1 MGRLS
6 FRTHVEKTNRSV
18 VYVRLLGGLPEQ
30 LRFFHTVDP
39 ASQRKR
45 SITGTAIKTN
55 AKLGIVSIRALGHP
69 VEMFDIT
76 TGTHDFIANGVI
88 SHNCFAR
95 PTHEWLGLD
104 PGADFERRIVV
115 KVNAAERVRA
125 EVASPRWGGEPVAM
139 GTNTDPYQR
148 AEGKYRLTR
157 GIVEAL
163 SAAANP
169 FSILT
174 KSTLILGDLE
184 RLAEAARRARVRA
197 DLSIGTLDEEVW
209 RISEPGTPHP
219 RQRVAAVA
227 RLNQAGIPSGVLVA
241 PVLPGLSDH
250 PDQLEEVVNAC
261 VEAGAAFVSVV
272 ALHLRP
278 GVAEHYMAWLD
289 SVRPELVA
297 EYERRYR
304 GQAYLPRRDQ
314 QQLSEL
320 VAGLVSAARQ
330 RNRSQARPG

>member
-1 MGRLS
+1 MTRLN
-6 FRTHVEKTNRSV
+6 FRAQIEKTNWSV
-18 VYVRLLGGLPEQ
+18 AYVRLLGGLAEQ

-39 ASQRKR
+39 AIQRKR
-45 SITGTAIKTN
+45 SITGRAVKSN
-55 AKLGIVSIRALGHP
+55 AELGVVSIRSLGHQL
-69 VEMFDIT
+69 EMFDIT

-104 PGADFERRIVV
+104 TGADFERRIVV
-115 KVNAAERVRA
+115 KVNAAQRVRA
-125 EVASPRWGGEPVAM
+125 ELASPRWGGEPVAM

-184 RLAEAARRARVRA
+184 RLAEAARRTRVRA

-209 RISEPGTPHP
+209 RLSEPGTPHP

-289 SVRPELVA
+289 SVRPDLVA

-304 GQAYLPRRDQ
+304 GKAYLPRQDQ
-314 QQLSEL
+314 HELSEL
-320 VAGLVSAARQ
+320 VARLVGAARQ
-330 RNRSQARPG
+330 RLM